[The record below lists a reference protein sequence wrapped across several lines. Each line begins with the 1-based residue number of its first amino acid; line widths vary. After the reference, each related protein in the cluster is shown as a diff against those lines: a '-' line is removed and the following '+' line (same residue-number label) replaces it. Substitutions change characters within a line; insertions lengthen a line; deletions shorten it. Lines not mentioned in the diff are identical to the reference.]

1 MHTIA
6 NKMMITLL
14 ADSGKFQGFNI
25 LVKQSENTA
34 QYDQWR
40 KLTLEEAKKVELS
53 LLIAAYE
60 KLFFVE
66 ANL

>member
-1 MHTIA
+1 
-6 NKMMITLL
+6 MMITLS
-14 ADSGKFQGFNI
+14 ADSGNFQGFNI
-25 LVKQSENTA
+25 LVKQSENNA

-40 KLTLEEAKKVELS
+40 PLTLEEAKKVELS

-60 KLFFVE
+60 NLFFVE

>member
-6 NKMMITLL
+6 NKMMITLS
-14 ADSGKFQGFNI
+14 ADSGNFQGFNI

-40 KLTLEEAKKVELS
+40 QLTLEEAKKVELS
-53 LLIAAYE
+53 LLISAYE

>member
-1 MHTIA
+1 MHKIA
-6 NKMMITLL
+6 NKMMITLS
-14 ADSGKFQGFNI
+14 ADSGTFQGFNI
-25 LVKQSENTA
+25 LIKQSENTE

-40 KLTLEEAKKVELS
+40 PLTLDEAKKVELS

>member
-1 MHTIA
+1 MYTIA
-6 NKMMITLL
+6 GKMMITLS
-14 ADSGKFQGFNI
+14 ADSGTFKGFNI
-25 LVKQSENTA
+25 LIKQSENTA

-40 KLTLEEAKKVELS
+40 PLTLEEAKKVELS

-60 KLFFVE
+60 TLYFVE